1 MADEDNVLEAIDEYY
16 DNMDGMA
23 DEDNVLEAIDEY
35 YDNMDGRTR
44 EDALRGLAR
53 IEEKCK
59 EVRAELLS

>member
-1 MADEDNVLEAIDEYY
+1 
-16 DNMDGMA
+16 MA

-44 EDALRGLAR
+44 EDALRGLAS